1 MNHHARCATSP
12 SCLRARNA
20 NNQARICSHI
30 KEHSDLLVQLTCS
43 RHENREGPGRHA
55 VTYLFWPWKTGLPET
70 LVKVDR
76 LPMQSDGI
84 SEPWNGNSICIDL
97 RHLYMRLTPVCGK
110 SDCSETRHLIDF
122 SWTTLH
128 WSCSSHELFQKEQPP
143 TLVASQLSRK
153 RQNSNHWEDNLRR
166 KQPHQSCRTSDS
178 RQGEPY
184 FSAGECLWAHLP
196 GLTRFYQ
203 LPSFVVLLSW
213 HLHIC
218 CT

>member
-30 KEHSDLLVQLTCS
+30 KEHSDLLIQLTCS
-43 RHENREGPGRHA
+43 RHEKPWGTRQTRCDLPVLTVENWASRNISQSWSPTNAIWWH
-55 VTYLFWPWKTGLPET
+55 FWALERKL
-70 LVKVDR
+70 
-76 LPMQSDGI
+76 
-84 SEPWNGNSICIDL
+84 DL

-128 WSCSSHELFQKEQPP
+128 WSCSSHELFRKEQPP

-153 RQNSNHWEDNLRR
+153 RQNSNHWE
-166 KQPHQSCRTSDS
+166 KQFT
-178 RQGEPY
+178 
-184 FSAGECLWAHLP
+184 
-196 GLTRFYQ
+196 
-203 LPSFVVLLSW
+203 
-213 HLHIC
+213 
-218 CT
+218 